1 MIKGLSILV
10 FALNE
15 EKKILSTL
23 KLINSNIKKV
33 KIQFEII
40 VINDGSTDKTID
52 IINIYKKNNKRI
64 KVLDFKKNKG
74 ITRSLQEGIRVAK
87 YDKLTWFP
95 GDDSFLSKNLK
106 KFFEFSKTNDL
117 VNGHRNNKFVFNSLR
132 KSLTVVNQFI
142 LSLLFKQEI
151 KDVHGL
157 FIFKTIHLKKLK
169 FYCTRYSIM
178 VEILPTLLNFTN
190 YNISHVKIYLNK
202 KNLNSSQT
210 LSFQTILDFAKTWLK
225 SFYYYKILK

>member
-95 GDDSFLSKNLK
+95 GDDSFLSKNLR
-106 KFFEFSKTNDL
+106 KFFEFSKTSDL
-117 VNGHRNNKFVFNSLR
+117 VNGYRNNKFVFKSLR

-157 FIFKTIHLKKLK
+157 FIFKTSHLKKLK

-190 YNISHVKIYLNK
+190 YNISYVKIYLNR

-210 LSFQTILDFAKTWLK
+210 LSFQTILDFANTWLK

>member
-40 VINDGSTDKTID
+40 VINDGSTDKTIN

-74 ITRSLQEGIRVAK
+74 ITRSLQEGIRIAK

-117 VNGHRNNKFVFNSLR
+117 VNGYRNNKFVFNSLR

-157 FIFKTIHLKKLK
+157 FIFKTSQLKKLK

-190 YNISHVKIYLNK
+190 YKISHVKIYLNK

>member
-1 MIKGLSILV
+1 
-10 FALNE
+10 
-15 EKKILSTL
+15 
-23 KLINSNIKKV
+23 
-33 KIQFEII
+33 
-40 VINDGSTDKTID
+40 
-52 IINIYKKNNKRI
+52 
-64 KVLDFKKNKG
+64 
-74 ITRSLQEGIRVAK
+74 
-87 YDKLTWFP
+87 
-95 GDDSFLSKNLK
+95 
-106 KFFEFSKTNDL
+106 
-117 VNGHRNNKFVFNSLR
+117 
-132 KSLTVVNQFI
+132 VNQFI

-157 FIFKTIHLKKLK
+157 FIFKTSQLKKLK

-190 YNISHVKIYLNK
+190 YKISHVKIYLNK